1 MLGLHCGLCTFSS
14 CSERELLSSCGAWD
28 SHCGGFSCCGAWA
41 PGHVD
46 FSSCGVWVQK
56 LPITGSRAQAQSLW
70 CMGLV
75 SPWHVVSSQTRDR
88 TRVSCID
95 RWITNHWT
103 TREAPAF
110 EFREDTIQ
118 STIPAAW
125 KIWDAESNRHLWAET
140 LHSSCWIFLAG
151 VKVSTILGWG
161 GHMDISHRFLLIWH
175 V

>member
-1 MLGLHCGLCTFSS
+1 MACVLSLAVASGGYSLVAVHGILIVVASLVVEHGLQGTWTSVVARGLS
-14 CSERELLSSCGAWD
+14 
-28 SHCGGFSCCGAWA
+28 
-41 PGHVD
+41 
-46 FSSCGVWVQK
+46 VWVQK

-75 SPWHVVSSQTRDR
+75 SLWHVVSSQTRDR